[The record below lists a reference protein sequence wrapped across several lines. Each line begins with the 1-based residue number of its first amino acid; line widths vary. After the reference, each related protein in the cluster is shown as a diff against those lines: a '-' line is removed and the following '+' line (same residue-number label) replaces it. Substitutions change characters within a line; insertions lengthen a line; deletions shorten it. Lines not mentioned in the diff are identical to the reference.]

1 MVNTHILELLF
12 LMFLQIFLL
21 DVQLTLTLGTGI
33 RGNGNYNNNNDNHA
47 HNNSTLNA
55 TMHAGQ
61 RGTSKYFECLLS
73 NVLFR
78 STDL

>member
-1 MVNTHILELLF
+1 
-12 LMFLQIFLL
+12 MFLQNILL
-21 DVQLTLTLGTGI
+21 DVQLTLILGTGI
-33 RGNGNYNNNNDNHA
+33 KGNGNYNNNNDNHA
-47 HNNSTLNA
+47 HTNSTLNA
-55 TMHAGQ
+55 TMHAAQ